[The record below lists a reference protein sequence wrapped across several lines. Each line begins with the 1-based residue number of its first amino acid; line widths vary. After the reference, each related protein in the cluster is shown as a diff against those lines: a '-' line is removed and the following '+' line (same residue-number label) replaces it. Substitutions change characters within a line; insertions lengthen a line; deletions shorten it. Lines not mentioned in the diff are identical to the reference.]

1 MRLELGKE
9 VAVIKVMRAWTK
21 VFSCED
27 ENAEIIL
34 KIYPSLS
41 ECFCMLECEG
51 LERI

>member
-27 ENAEIIL
+27 EHTEIIL
-34 KIYPSLS
+34 EICQNLS
-41 ECFCMLECEG
+41 DCFCMLECEG
-51 LERI
+51 LERN